1 MYEQYNNLLSLDVN
15 DYDIYLRKSRKDM
28 EFNIE
33 ESIEKTLER
42 HEIQLQEYAKKLFG
56 NTIPEDNI
64 FREVVSGDT
73 IEDRPQMQELLKRIE
88 SGNRKGVI
96 VLEIERLARGNTID
110 QGIIAQAF
118 QYSETKILTPL
129 KVFDLNDEFD
139 RTFFEDGLYQAR
151 KYLLYTKKILNRG
164 RLQSVKEGKFVGSIT
179 PFGYSKEKLVNQK
192 GYKLIPNEEA
202 ETVKLIFRLFTE
214 DNIGTSNIANYLNS
228 IGAEARKNDIW
239 TPAMIRNI
247 LLNPV
252 YCGKLTWNKRKT
264 EKRLKDGVVIKSNP
278 IHKEYT
284 LVTGLHEA
292 IISEEV
298 WNMAQ
303 DKLKA
308 NSSKKVPNSKQMKN
322 ALAGLVKCGVCG
334 RNMIRRPYDNGH
346 KDTLICSLSKCK
358 NVSSDLKIVE
368 DKIIECLKLKYKQIN
383 YYLDNYEEE
392 CIKKTKDNTSIINT
406 IQKEIQKLK
415 KQYDKACEMLE
426 TDVYTPQVFQERTTS
441 INTQIK
447 AKENQI
453 ETLKKE
459 MLDDKTIKYKKA
471 IPNIENCINMYY
483 KIETIEEKNKLLKS
497 IIEKV
502 IYKKEK
508 GGRWDP
514 EAIDKF
520 EIDIILKF

>member
-1 MYEQYNNLLSLDVN
+1 MYEQNNLTSLNVD
-15 DYDIYLRKSRKDM
+15 DYDIYLRKSRKDI
-28 EFNIE
+28 EFSANE
-33 ESIEKTLER
+33 PIEKTLER
-42 HEIQLQEYAKKLFG
+42 HEIQLQEYAKKIFG
-56 NTIPEDNI
+56 YPIPEKNI

-73 IEDRPQMQELLKRIE
+73 IEDRPQMQEILKRIE

-179 PFGYSKEKLVNQK
+179 PFGYSKEKLINQK

-228 IGAEARKNDIW
+228 IGTEARKNDIW

-278 IHKEYT
+278 IHKEYL
-284 LVTGLHEA
+284 LVNGLHEA
-292 IISEEV
+292 IISEDV
-298 WNMAQ
+298 WNTAQ
-303 DKLKA
+303 SKLKA
-308 NSSKKVPNSKQMKN
+308 NSSKKVANNRQMRN
-322 ALAGLVKCGVCG
+322 PLSGLVKCGVCG
-334 RNMIRRPYDNGH
+334 RNMVRRPYYNGRQE
-346 KDTLICSLSKCK
+346 TLICNLSRCK
-358 NVSSDLKIVE
+358 NVSSDLRLVE
-368 DKIIECLKLKYKQIN
+368 NRVIECLKIKYKQMK
-383 YYLDNYEEE
+383 YFLDNYEEE
-392 CIKKTKDNTSIINT
+392 SIKKVNDNTAIINT
-406 IQKEIQKLK
+406 IKKEIQKLK

-426 TDVYTPQVFQERTTS
+426 TEVYTPDVFKERTTS
-441 INTQIK
+441 INSQIK
-447 AKENQI
+447 SKEAQI
-453 ETLKKE
+453 EKLTIE
-459 MLDDKTIKYKKA
+459 MKNDKTISYKKA
-471 IPNIENCINMYY
+471 IPNIENCINMYS
-483 KIETIEEKNKLLKS
+483 KIENVEEKNKLLKS
-497 IIEKV
+497 IIEKIV
-502 IYKKEK
+502 YTKEK
-508 GGRWDP
+508 SGRWNAD
-514 EAIDKF
+514 AIDKF